1 MDHKIDQAQRN
12 AVQGELGRTLAM
24 TKINELKIS
33 LNQLK
38 SNVEEEIKNGMNDK
52 LGDEDVP
59 LISLAQK

>member
-59 LISLAQK
+59 LISLA